1 MSGHALA
8 LVLGSGGARG
18 FAHIGVLKVC
28 EREGL
33 PVDLIVGTSIGA
45 LVGGAYASG
54 MTAGEMEEVALS
66 MRMWRLLALTDTGH
80 SSTALMGG
88 SRVEKLVRKLV
99 GDKTFADTR
108 VSFACVAVDM
118 AAEQQVVLCE
128 GDLASAIRASISTPI
143 IFAPVNRDGRLLVDG
158 AVLNPMP
165 VDVARELGGRAVVAV
180 TNLGTPKGRLAVY
193 CAADDDGTGEP
204 RAARLPRRAYTR
216 AASLIRSR
224 CSAPPVYKLA
234 CRSVELMQRELSA
247 SKLEEA
253 DLVIAPRRN
262 GTSFYDFHEAK
273 KMIDMGERAAEAALG
288 HLERLAADGRPAS
301 IAPAEPAHRAAGD
314 LA

>member
-45 LVGGAYASG
+45 LIGGAYASG

-66 MRMWRLLALTDTGH
+66 MRMWRLLSLADPGH
-80 SSTALMGG
+80 SSAALMDG

-99 GDKTFADTR
+99 GDRTFADTR

-118 AAEQQVVLCE
+118 AAEQQVVLRE

-165 VDVARELGGRAVVAV
+165 VDVARELGARAVVAV
-180 TNLGTPKGRLAVY
+180 TNLGTPRGRLAVY
-193 CAADDDGTGEP
+193 AAADAGGSEP
-204 RAARLPRRAYTR
+204 RTARLPRRAYTR
-216 AASLIRSR
+216 AATMIRSR

-234 CRSVELMQRELSA
+234 CRSVELMQRELSVA
-247 SKLEEA
+247 RLEEA
-253 DLVIAPRRN
+253 DLVIAPQRS

-273 KMIDMGERAAEAALG
+273 KMIDMGERAAEAALS
-288 HLERLAADGRPAS
+288 HLERLAAKGRSPS
-301 IAPAEPAHRAAGD
+301 ISPAERA
-314 LA
+314 

>member
-45 LVGGAYASG
+45 LIGGAYASG

-66 MRMWRLLALTDTGH
+66 MRMWRLLSLADPGH
-80 SSTALMGG
+80 SSAALMDG

-99 GDKTFADTR
+99 GDRTFADTR

-118 AAEQQVVLCE
+118 AAEQQVVLRE

-165 VDVARELGGRAVVAV
+165 VDVARELGARAVVAV
-180 TNLGTPKGRLAVY
+180 TNLGTPRGRLAVY
-193 CAADDDGTGEP
+193 AAADAGGSEP
-204 RAARLPRRAYTR
+204 RTARLPRRAYTR
-216 AASLIRSR
+216 AATMIRSR

-234 CRSVELMQRELSA
+234 CRSVELMQRELSVA
-247 SKLEEA
+247 RLEEA
-253 DLVIAPRRN
+253 DLVIAPQRS

-273 KMIDMGERAAEAALG
+273 KMIDMGERAAEAALS
-288 HLERLAADGRPAS
+288 HLERLAAKGRPTS
-301 IAPAEPAHRAAGD
+301 ISPAERA
-314 LA
+314 